1 MKSFK
6 DKFERKIL
14 YTAAIIII
22 AIVLLNHNYIN
33 IFISG
38 TEESGLA
45 QEVFA
50 ESEAEEPINGAES
63 GSSGNMQ
70 TVYGDN
76 VADGEYDIDVDSSSS
91 MFRITKAVLLVES
104 GKMSSVITLSGK
116 GYGKLFMGTGQ
127 EADEAGEDEF
137 IPYEENAQGAYTYK
151 IPVEFLNKEI
161 ACAAWSI
168 KKEKWYDRNLIFKSD
183 SLPEGVIDVADADA
197 DGMMIPEFGYEG
209 GDKTV
214 KTAETKAEDGKYMLN
229 VELSGGSGKAGIT
242 SPSEVTVRN
251 GAVWAKIEWSS
262 PNYDYMIVD
271 GNRYNVLSSEGNSVF
286 EVPVLELDKEFEVIA
301 DTTAMGVPHEIE
313 YTLKFDSSGFNIDK
327 SNVAQNS
334 KMIIIIV
341 TIICILL
348 AFIIGIFAG
357 RKIAANKRQNK

>member
-1 MKSFK
+1 M
-6 DKFERKIL
+6 
-14 YTAAIIII
+14 
-22 AIVLLNHNYIN
+22 
-33 IFISG
+33 
-38 TEESGLA
+38 
-45 QEVFA
+45 
-50 ESEAEEPINGAES
+50 
-63 GSSGNMQ
+63 
-70 TVYGDN
+70 
-76 VADGEYDIDVDSSSS
+76 
-91 MFRITKAVLLVES
+91 
-104 GKMSSVITLSGK
+104 
-116 GYGKLFMGTGQ
+116 
-127 EADEAGEDEF
+127 
-137 IPYEENAQGAYTYK
+137 
-151 IPVEFLNKEI
+151 
-161 ACAAWSI
+161 
-168 KKEKWYDRNLIFKSD
+168 IFKSD

-214 KTAETKAEDGKYMLN
+214 KTAETKAEEGKYMLN

-271 GNRYNVLSSEGNSVF
+271 GNRYNVLSSEGHSVF

-301 DTTAMGVPHEIE
+301 DTTAMGVPREIE